1 MNPLPPR
8 RRAASPSAAP
18 GGAAVRAILSAVRTF
33 LFIALG
39 LGVIWLSIVASVW
52 GLSAVLV
59 ALALVGLVALRTMS
73 QLHTP
78 ESAGGAGRQ
87 RRAFVITAVVLI
99 GFFVLLTLASQIWAS
114 H

>member
-1 MNPLPPR
+1 MDGLAPR
-8 RRAASPSAAP
+8 RRVPSP
-18 GGAAVRAILSAVRTF
+18 AVRAVYAVART
-33 LFIALG
+33 LLAIALG
-39 LGVIWLSIVASVW
+39 LGTIWLSIVASVW

-59 ALALVGLVALRTMS
+59 VLALVGLVVLRTVHRVRAEDPPS
-73 QLHTP
+73 
-78 ESAGGAGRQ
+78 GARPP